1 MFRNA
6 ANSACGINVFDTE
19 ESVKTCAKNKTYKL
33 YMMGMSAL
41 IGFFI
46 ILIIVLIIFTEPV
59 TSTKTIVATSGEIEP
74 LSVRMSSGSYNS
86 PRRSSYN
93 SPRRSS
99 YNSSHKS
106 SANTKSDK
114 ISSLGWKVLFV
125 GTLLCGALG
134 YYLADES
141 SLIHLFKEDD
151 ALIKEKQLL
160 TGDREKAIISL
171 RQERELTKRIRQE
184 MRPRSNRYNSNSGF
198 SLNLDL

>member
-1 MFRNA
+1 MFRSA
-6 ANSACGINVFDTE
+6 ANSACGIDVFDTE

-41 IGFFI
+41 IGFFMV
-46 ILIIVLIIFTEPV
+46 LIIVLIIFTEPV
-59 TSTKTIVATSGEIEP
+59 TSAKTIVATSGEIEP
-74 LSVRMSSGSYNS
+74 LSVRMSS
-86 PRRSSYN
+86 RSYN

-99 YNSSHKS
+99 YNSSRKS
-106 SANTKSDK
+106 PTNAKSVK
-114 ISSLGWKVLFV
+114 ISSLGWKVLFA
-125 GTLLCGALG
+125 GTLLCGVLG

-141 SLIHLFKEDD
+141 SLIHLFREDD

-160 TGDREKAIISL
+160 TGDREKAIIAL

-184 MRPRSNRYNSNSGF
+184 MLPRSDRYNSNSGF